1 MLLQQ
6 SFSCKVHFFAE
17 GIFFWILSLQ
27 TWALPRMAV
36 PTSLLQQ
43 KCMSTLKEDVLNS
56 IETVKK
62 KDTILA
68 KRYFTCQMYEKNG
81 WFKKLHRDN

>member
-1 MLLQQ
+1 
-6 SFSCKVHFFAE
+6 
-17 GIFFWILSLQ
+17 
-27 TWALPRMAV
+27 MAV